1 MFNVVLD
8 FDYIHVFSRED
19 AIKSG
24 DLIDISEQG
33 KRNGVKFPIAVT
45 RLVWE
50 DVIVPDD
57 AAIVRGESIKGRLM
71 DVLFLFVL
79 NAKKNGGSCFYFS
92 VAATKS
98 GQSEMFWLKAMIG
111 PGDDPSPVITIMYPN
126 ED

>member
-1 MFNVVLD
+1 MVLD

-57 AAIVRGESIKGRLM
+57 AAIVRGE
-71 DVLFLFVL
+71 
-79 NAKKNGGSCFYFS
+79 
-92 VAATKS
+92 
-98 GQSEMFWLKAMIG
+98 
-111 PGDDPSPVITIMYPN
+111 
-126 ED
+126 